1 MLANSSNFHND
12 HNVYILGAGF
22 SAHDGYPLIPN
33 FMNVMKD
40 SLDWLQKNQR
50 TEEIKAIELA
60 LQFQQILRPA
70 SDRICVDVENIEELF
85 SLAFSKIQGPSDT
98 FRNSLAISIAATLDF
113 AKNNNPT
120 ENCSI
125 TLGNMGEYPEPP
137 QGFRQAPDKRY
148 EGDLYDFFLGVMA
161 GNRKK
166 DWSRKDTIITFNYD
180 LLAEE
185 ALTNLGIPCVYGG
198 LHGAFLAN
206 FHSTRYHPDAPES
219 PGVPDPLPEHHVR
232 VIKLHGSVNW
242 MLNPEFDPQIN
253 SGAAQYRVIVL
264 DDYQSTWTYQQAYE
278 NNRKSKGGF
287 PPTLLLAPP
296 IWSKDLRDLNAPLSN
311 VWNAAVRAIETATRI
326 IVIGYSMPQTDP
338 YFKYLLAAG
347 LSENIS
353 LRKLFFINPILS
365 LQVLPGKENAPEEMK
380 TRLFNVI
387 RKHFQEQDRLVLS
400 DRTTFS
406 FFADPENRKRINR
419 NYEGAF
425 KNQIVSPLLQP
436 F

>member
-1 MLANSSNFHND
+1 MLANSANLHND
-12 HNVYILGAGF
+12 HNVYVLGAGF
-22 SAHDGYPLIPN
+22 SANAGYPLITN

-40 SLDWLQKNQR
+40 SLDWLTKNKR

-85 SLAFSKIQGPSDT
+85 SLAFSKVQGTTDT

-113 AKNNNPT
+113 AKNNNPQ
-120 ENCSI
+120 EKCSI
-125 TLGNMGEYPEPP
+125 TLGNMSEYPPSP

-148 EGDLYDFFLGVMA
+148 ESDLYDFILGVMA

-166 DWSRKDTIITFNYD
+166 GWARKDTIITFNYD
-180 LLAEE
+180 LLVED
-185 ALTNLGIPCVYGG
+185 ALANFGIPIAYGG
-198 LHGAFLAN
+198 LHEASLGN
-206 FHSTRYHPDAPES
+206 FHETKYHPGQPELIGLS
-219 PGVPDPLPEHHVR
+219 DPLPEDHVR

-242 MLNPEFDPQIN
+242 MLNPEFDPQSD
-253 SGAAQYRVIVL
+253 SGAAKYRVIVL
-264 DDYQSTWTYQQAYE
+264 DDYQATWNYQQAYE
-278 NNRKSKGGF
+278 NHHRVQDGV

-296 IWSKDLRDLNAPLSN
+296 IWSKDLRNLNAPLSN

-353 LRKLFFINPILS
+353 LRKLFFINPGLS
-365 LQVLPGKENAPEEMK
+365 RQVQQGKEKEPEDLRA
-380 TRLFNVI
+380 RLFNVI
-387 RKHFQEQDRLVLS
+387 RKHFREPDRLLLS
-400 DRTTFS
+400 EDNTFS
-406 FFADPENRKRINR
+406 FFANPENRKKINR
-419 NYEGAF
+419 NFEGLF
-425 KNQIVSPLLQP
+425 ENQFVRILTKS
-436 F
+436 

>member
-1 MLANSSNFHND
+1 MLANSSNLHND

-22 SAHDGYPLIPN
+22 SAHAGYPLISN

-40 SLDWLQKNQR
+40 SLDWLQKNKR

-70 SDRICVDVENIEELF
+70 SDRICVDVENIEELY

-98 FRNSLAISIAATLDF
+98 FLNSLAISIAATLDF
-113 AKNNNPT
+113 AKNNKPT
-120 ENCSI
+120 NNCSI
-125 TLGNMGEYPEPP
+125 TLGSMSEYPEPP
-137 QGFRQAPDKRY
+137 QGFMQAPDKRY
-148 EGDLYDFFLGVMA
+148 EGDLYDFFLGMMA

-180 LLAEE
+180 LLVEE

-198 LHGAFLAN
+198 LHGGFLAN
-206 FHSTRYHPDAPES
+206 FSSTRYYPDEPEF
-219 PGVPDPLPEHHVR
+219 PGVSDPLPEHHIR
-232 VIKLHGSVNW
+232 VIKLHGSINW
-242 MLNPEFDPQIN
+242 MLNPEFDPQCD

-264 DDYQSTWTYQQAYE
+264 DDYQSAWEYQQAYE
-278 NNRKSKGGF
+278 TQRNSKDGF
-287 PPTLLLAPP
+287 PPALLLAPP

-353 LRKLFFINPILS
+353 LRKLFFINPLLS
-365 LQVLPGKENAPEEMK
+365 LHVLPGKENAPEEMK
-380 TRLFNVI
+380 TRLFEVI
-387 RKHFQEQDRLVLS
+387 RKHFQEKDRLVLS
-400 DRTTFS
+400 DCTAFS

-419 NYEGAF
+419 NFEGIF
-425 KNQIVSPLLQP
+425 KNQTVYLQTQP
-436 F
+436 